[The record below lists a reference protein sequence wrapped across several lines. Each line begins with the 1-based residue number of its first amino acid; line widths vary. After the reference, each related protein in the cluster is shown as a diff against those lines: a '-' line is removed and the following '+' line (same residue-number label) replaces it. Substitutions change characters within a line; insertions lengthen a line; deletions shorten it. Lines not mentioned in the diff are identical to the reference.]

1 MHRDNIDEIR
11 KLFIGLDNKIVI
23 NGKKQVIPINFD
35 NAATTPVLKKV
46 MRAVL
51 KASENYGSIARGDG
65 QKSQYS
71 SDLYEECRR
80 YVIDYFNAPLNKYT
94 AIFIGNTTE
103 GINKLSN
110 ILIENKNDIVITSRM
125 EHHSND
131 LPWRGKCDLK
141 YVEVDEKGRII
152 MEELEEMFS
161 IYQDRIKYVTITGA
175 SNVTGYITDI
185 RRVAKLAHKYGAK
198 LIVDGAQLV
207 PHRAINIYGKEDD
220 DYIDF
225 LIFSA
230 HKVYAPFGSGAIIG
244 LRDELEKYPPDTKGG
259 GTVERVLDDEIIW
272 LSTPEKNEAGSPNFF
287 GAVALMQALK
297 EMNKIGFELIES
309 NEKKLLKILIEGMK
323 NFERV
328 ILYGDNEN
336 IEDRLGIMVFNIDRL
351 CYEMVGEYLAS
362 IRGIAVR
369 QGGFCAH
376 PYTRRLLGIKSNEI
390 EEYIKKNGMPGMV
403 RVSLGAYNSEKEVNI
418 FLETIEYIC
427 KKCL

>member
-1 MHRDNIDEIR
+1 MRRDNIDEIR

-23 NGKKQVIPINFD
+23 NGKKQIIPINFD

-94 AIFIGNTTE
+94 AIFVSNTTE

-110 ILIENKNDIVITSRM
+110 ILIENKDDIVITSRM

-131 LPWRGKCDLK
+131 LPWRDKCDLK
-141 YVEVDEKGRII
+141 YIEVDEKGRII
-152 MEELEEMFS
+152 MEELEEMFN
-161 IYQDRIKYVTITGA
+161 IYKERIKYVTITGA
-175 SNVTGYITDI
+175 SNVSGYITDI
-185 RRVAKLAHKYGAK
+185 RKVAKLAHKYGAK
-198 LIVDGAQLV
+198 VIIDGAQLV
-207 PHRAINIYGKEDD
+207 PHREVNMCGEEHD

-244 LRDELEKYPPDTKGG
+244 LRDEIEKYPPDTKGG
-259 GTVERVLDDEIIW
+259 GTVERVLDDHLIW

-297 EMNKIGFELIES
+297 EMNKIGLGLIEN
-309 NEKKLLKILIEGMK
+309 NEKKLLKMLIDGMK
-323 NFERV
+323 NFPRV

-351 CYEMVGEYLAS
+351 GYEMVGEYLAS

-376 PYTRRLLGIKSNEI
+376 PYTRRLLGIKSDEI
-390 EEYIKKNGMPGMV
+390 EEYIARNGMPGMV

>member
-80 YVIDYFNAPLNKYT
+80 YVIKYFNAPLNKYT
-94 AIFIGNTTE
+94 AIFVSNTTE

-207 PHRAINIYGKEDD
+207 PHRAINICGKEDD

>member
-1 MHRDNIDEIR
+1 
-11 KLFIGLDNKIVI
+11 
-23 NGKKQVIPINFD
+23 
-35 NAATTPVLKKV
+35 
-46 MRAVL
+46 
-51 KASENYGSIARGDG
+51 
-65 QKSQYS
+65 
-71 SDLYEECRR
+71 
-80 YVIDYFNAPLNKYT
+80 
-94 AIFIGNTTE
+94 
-103 GINKLSN
+103 
-110 ILIENKNDIVITSRM
+110 M

-207 PHRAINIYGKEDD
+207 PHRAINICGKEDD

-369 QGGFCAH
+369 QGGLCAH
-376 PYTRRLLGIKSNEI
+376 TYTRRLLGIKSNEI